1 MSVMPLAGWDREESP
16 FHTGEIAIQ
25 RRLGIDEKMDRA
37 GRRGIRTCMP
47 DQHREFFAE
56 LPFILVGSVDAAG
69 QPWASILAGRPG
81 FLSTPDDRTL
91 TIAAQPLPGD
101 PATLAPGAA
110 IGLLGIEPPTRRR
123 NRANGVITKTDAGG
137 FSVAIQQS
145 FGNCPKYIQARTP
158 EAVDATPGSPRV
170 SSGLDEADRAL
181 IAAADTFFIAT
192 AHLSGTAGSGADV
205 SHRGGKPGF
214 VRVEGNR
221 LTVPDFIGNFMFNT
235 LGNLALEPRAGLLF
249 PDYASG
255 DLLYLAA
262 TGEIV
267 WEGPEVAS
275 FEGAQRLMRLDV
287 SQAIRLPGALP
298 FRWSEPEY
306 SPALERTGV
315 WMPERS

>member
-1 MSVMPLAGWDREESP
+1 MSVMPPAGWDREESP
-16 FHTGEIAIQ
+16 FHAGEVAIQ
-25 RRLGIDEKMDRA
+25 RRLGIDEKVDRA
-37 GRRGIRTCMP
+37 GRRMIRTYMP
-47 DQHREFFAE
+47 DQHRAFFAQ
-56 LPFILVGSVDAAG
+56 LPFILIGSVDATG
-69 QPWASILAGRPG
+69 QPWASLLAGRPG
-81 FLSTPDDRTL
+81 FLDTPDDRSL

-101 PATLAPGAA
+101 PATLVPGAA

-123 NRANGVITKTDAGG
+123 NRANGIVTQVGAAGIT
-137 FSVAIQQS
+137 VAIQQS

-158 EAVDATPGSPRV
+158 EPVEAAPGPPRV
-170 SSGLDEADRAL
+170 SSGLNAADRAL

-192 AHLSGTAGSGADV
+192 AHLSGEASGGADV

-221 LTVPDFIGNFMFNT
+221 LTVPDFIGNFLFNT

-249 PDYASG
+249 PDYAAG

-262 TGEIV
+262 TGEII
-267 WEGPEVAS
+267 WDGPELAT

-287 SQAIRLPGALP
+287 TRAIRLPGALP
-298 FRWSEPEY
+298 FRWSAPDY

-315 WMPERS
+315 WMPERP